1 MKMLQ
6 GKRKFILKLALLPL
20 PAPFASR
27 ELHRSLQ
34 SCQRQLPWTGTMLA
48 NHPSWEHTGG
58 LQCSCF
64 RGEESQTL
72 LQLGLRCPGAL
83 PLHWHTGSEG
93 SCTLS
98 CSSAQK
104 EAALSTKPQAVE
116 KEQTNRQPAF
126 PAPAAGTR
134 DRTPG
139 GHEGVRSTA
148 AALPALPPPPLPA
161 ASRHGQGARPH
172 QRPPQDTSSCVPT
185 LTAFP
190 PDFWSNGTIVIRLD
204 SRSYVQ

>member
-1 MKMLQ
+1 MKMLR

-27 ELHRSLQ
+27 ELHGSLQ
-34 SCQRQLPWTGTMLA
+34 SCHRQLPWTGTMLA

-58 LQCSCF
+58 LHCSCF

-98 CSSAQK
+98 CSSAQNGPK
-104 EAALSTKPQAVE
+104 GSSFIGQATGSGE
-116 KEQTNRQPAF
+116 GAKQPTACL
-126 PAPAAGTR
+126 PCSCSRNQGPGTR
-134 DRTPG
+134 
-139 GHEGVRSTA
+139 RSRGCA
-148 AALPALPPPPLPA
+148 
-161 ASRHGQGARPH
+161 
-172 QRPPQDTSSCVPT
+172 
-185 LTAFP
+185 
-190 PDFWSNGTIVIRLD
+190 
-204 SRSYVQ
+204 